1 MEEALGKIFGNWS
14 MSMSLGEKYV
24 KHGYEGLCRVYSFKF
39 RCFKDYMRAG
49 FYHLRQKN
57 ISIVMVGGIVGH
69 YSLFKYPKKGVLKK
83 ITW

>member
-14 MSMSLGEKYV
+14 IIVCLWVRTMWSMFMKAFLG
-24 KHGYEGLCRVYSFKF
+24 SISF
-39 RCFKDYMRAG
+39 RCSKDYMRAG

-69 YSLFKYPKKGVLKK
+69 YTLFKYPKKVF
-83 ITW
+83 WRR